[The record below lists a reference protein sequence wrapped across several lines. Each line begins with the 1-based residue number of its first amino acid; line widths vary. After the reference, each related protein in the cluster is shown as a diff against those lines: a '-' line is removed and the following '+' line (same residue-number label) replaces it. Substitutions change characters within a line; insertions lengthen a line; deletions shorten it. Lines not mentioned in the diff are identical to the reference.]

1 MDETAHGL
9 GILAEYEQLAED
21 VRALQRAIEEVRETA
36 DSADGLVS
44 ATAGGNGALI
54 ELWLDPRVYR
64 GPDATALASTI
75 TDTIHQAVR
84 QAEEQVFA
92 VAKKVLPDDAT
103 LAGTDLK
110 FDPFLHVLDRR

>member
-1 MDETAHGL
+1 MDETLRGL
-9 GILAEYEQLAED
+9 GIIAEYEQLAED
-21 VRALQRAIEEVRETA
+21 VRALRRAIEEVRETA

-44 ATAGGNGALI
+44 ATAGGDGALV

-64 GPDATALASTI
+64 DPDAAALATTI

-92 VAKKVLPDDAT
+92 AAVKLLPADAT
-103 LAGTDLK
+103 LETTDLK
-110 FDPFLHVLDRR
+110 LDPFLHQLDRR